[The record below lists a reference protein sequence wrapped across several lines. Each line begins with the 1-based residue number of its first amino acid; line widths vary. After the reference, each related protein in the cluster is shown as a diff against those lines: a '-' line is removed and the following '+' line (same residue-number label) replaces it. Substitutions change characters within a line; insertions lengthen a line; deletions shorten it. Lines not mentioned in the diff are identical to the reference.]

1 MTNDDRRLLEL
12 AIQIKDCRN
21 APPTHKSGDGFW
33 TSLATGPCGDALQE
47 AFNLLRDTRGAS
59 ATHVPNGWVGFLRLV
74 GIPMNRAHAEMMQ
87 ARRAKLSHVAA
98 QP

>member
-1 MTNDDRRLLEL
+1 MTDARLLEL
-12 AIQIKDCRN
+12 AIQIKDRRS
-21 APPTHKSGDGFW
+21 AP
-33 TSLATGPCGDALQE
+33 GDALQE

-59 ATHVPNGWVGFLRLV
+59 ASHVPTGWVGFLKLV
-74 GIPMNRAHAEMMQ
+74 GIPMNWAHAEMMQ